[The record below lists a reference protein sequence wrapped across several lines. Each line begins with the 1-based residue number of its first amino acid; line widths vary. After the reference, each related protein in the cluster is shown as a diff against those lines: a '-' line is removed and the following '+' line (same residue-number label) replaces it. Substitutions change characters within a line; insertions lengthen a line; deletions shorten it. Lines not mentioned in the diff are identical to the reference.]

1 MQKIL
6 TAIFMTMLLTGCATP
21 RVPFP
26 ESELAGVQLKGDKIV
41 KGRVF
46 LVDQLEEEQIG
57 ADNEVTLEPVSSYS
71 DQWYEVA
78 YLNNK
83 SLKKADPRYGKYV
96 LKVKADEQGKYTFN
110 NVAPG
115 NYYLSSPFFWTAT
128 TCSAEEIA
136 TKIWI
141 SKKIVIQSDDSV
153 LEIPLTKEFTS
164 PTIICDLYNQG
175 DWEKE
180 DPLL

>member
-6 TAIFMTMLLTGCATP
+6 TAFFMIMLFSGCATP
-21 RVPFP
+21 RIPFP
-26 ESELAGVQLKGDKIV
+26 ESELAVANLKGDKTV

-46 LVDQLEEEQIG
+46 LIDQQEEEQIG
-57 ADNEVTLEPVSSYS
+57 AGYEVILEPVSSYS

-78 YLNNK
+78 YLNNRP
-83 SLKKADPRYGKYV
+83 LKKADPRYGKYV
-96 LKVKADEQGKYTFN
+96 LKVEADEQGKYTFG

-115 NYYLSSPFFWTAT
+115 NYYLSSQFFWKAT
-128 TCSAEEIA
+128 TCSAEVVA
-136 TKIWI
+136 TPVWI
-141 SKKIVIQSDDSV
+141 SKKIFIKPNDTI